1 MKISDDR
8 IIEVE
13 VAAQDLEKLREA
25 GIEEKDL
32 PKLGIKRYR
41 PATHLLKEKLEKV
54 NPESR
59 K

>member
-1 MKISDDR
+1 MKKLNER

-13 VAAQDLEKLREA
+13 VTEQDLEKLREA

-32 PKLGIKRYR
+32 PKIGIKRYR
-41 PATHLLKEKLEKV
+41 PATHLHKEKPEKV
-54 NPESR
+54 KDN